1 MGVVCLTQIKV
12 QKPTERQK
20 LICDTLGGILVIFWF
35 WGVFWS
41 FFGFLGVVGNFVGF
55 VIILVIFWFW
65 GYLGHF

>member
-20 LICDTLGGILVIFWF
+20 LICDTLGGILVIFGF

-41 FFGFLGVVGNFVGF
+41 FLKILEYFGHFHFSD
-55 VIILVIFWFW
+55 ILVILII
-65 GYLGHF
+65 G